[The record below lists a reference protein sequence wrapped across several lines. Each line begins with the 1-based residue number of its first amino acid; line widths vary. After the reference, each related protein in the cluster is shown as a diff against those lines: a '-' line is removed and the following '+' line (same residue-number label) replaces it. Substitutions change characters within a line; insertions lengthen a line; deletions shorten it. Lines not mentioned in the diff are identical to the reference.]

1 MPNYI
6 LEGESF
12 FVLNR
17 MDELLDGKKS
27 IFNPQSINNSINL
40 FSDSISVFFDPDK
53 EKCKSIKG
61 NFIICFL
68 DKNVDLRL
76 DYIKNIK
83 SNAVFESY
91 DPIPTTDFETM
102 RKIFPKIKS
111 SNYIPFKKTPMKYKG
126 SKQNYEWFDLNLI
139 NDLYRLNDSSVFD
152 NMDAYFDIWSFVECL
167 WSGNLLSLNQVN
179 YINDNNFED
188 YFNRIRENI
197 KDYIEVFQAKSENY
211 YDHKNK
217 IPKSNITNE
226 FYYNKIKNK
235 ILLINEEHII
245 DALSSFD
252 KCLKNV
258 RDGSNP
264 KIELIKIIFNFKKYA
279 KQ

>member
-17 MDELLDGKKS
+17 MDELTKGKKT
-27 IFNPQSINNSINL
+27 IFNPQSSGNSMSL
-40 FSDSISVFFDPDK
+40 FQDSISVYFDPDK

-61 NFIICFL
+61 NFIVCFL

-76 DYIKNIK
+76 DYIKDLK
-83 SNAVFESY
+83 SKAVFESY
-91 DPIPTTDFETM
+91 DPIPTTDSDSM
-102 RKIFPKIKS
+102 KKIFPKISKC
-111 SNYIPFKKTPMKYKG
+111 NYVPFKKGLMKYKG
-126 SKQNYEWFDLNLI
+126 SKQNYEWFDLSLI
-139 NDLYRLNDSSVFD
+139 RDLYLLNDPSVFGHM
-152 NMDAYFDIWSFVECL
+152 NAYFDIWSFVEHL
-167 WSGNLLSLNQVN
+167 WVGNLESLNQVK
-179 YINDNNFED
+179 YINGNNFED

-197 KDYIEVFQAKSENY
+197 KDYVEVFQAQSSSF

-217 IPKSNITNE
+217 IPKSGITNE

-235 ILLINEEHII
+235 IKLINESDVV

-252 KCLKNV
+252 QCLKNV

-264 KIELIKIIFNFKKYA
+264 KIELIKIILNFKKYA

>member
-17 MDELLDGKKS
+17 MDELIEDKKT
-27 IFNPQSINNSINL
+27 IFNPQSTSNSMNL
-40 FSDSISVFFDPDK
+40 FEDSISVFFDPDK
-53 EKCKSIKG
+53 EKCQSIKG
-61 NFIICFL
+61 NFIVCFL

-76 DYIKNIK
+76 DYIKNLK
-83 SNAVFESY
+83 SKAVFESY
-91 DPIPTTDFETM
+91 DPIPTTDSTSM
-102 RKIFPKIKS
+102 KKIFSKIAN
-111 SNYIPFKKTPMKYKG
+111 SNRLPSKKGLMKYKG
-126 SKQNYEWFDLNLI
+126 SKQNYEWFDLSLI
-139 NDLYRLNDSSVFD
+139 NDLYALNDPSVF
-152 NMDAYFDIWSFVECL
+152 NNIGAYFDIWDFVECL
-167 WSGNLLSLNQVN
+167 WSGNLASLQQVN
-179 YINDNNFED
+179 YINGGNFED
-188 YFNRIRENI
+188 YFNRIRENA
-197 KDYIEVFQAKSENY
+197 KDYIEVFQSKSTNY
-211 YDHKNK
+211 YDHKIK

-235 ILLINEEHII
+235 ILLIDETHIV

-252 KCLKNV
+252 QCLKNV

-279 KQ
+279 K